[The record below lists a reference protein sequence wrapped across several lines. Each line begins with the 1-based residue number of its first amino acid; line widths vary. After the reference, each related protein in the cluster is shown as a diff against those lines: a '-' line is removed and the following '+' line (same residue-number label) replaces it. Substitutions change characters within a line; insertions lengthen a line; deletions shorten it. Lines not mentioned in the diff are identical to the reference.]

1 MKKLIQT
8 LFALVMVAMTLSS
21 CEDVPAPFDTAFHEN
36 TGGTTDTT
44 VEPAGEGTLASPYN
58 VAKSLDLIKT
68 GTFTSDN
75 VYIKG
80 VITKIDNI
88 DTSFGNA
95 VYYLGDTGT
104 DKSTLEVYRGK
115 YFNGDKF
122 TTGKEI
128 AVGDTVVV
136 YGTLTLFNSTP
147 EVATG
152 SQIVTINGKSSGSNP
167 GGSNVEPAGEGTQA
181 SPYNVAKAQGIIA
194 AGTYTDNDVYV
205 VGTIVGT
212 PQIDTGTYGNAT
224 YYISDDGTEAGKLMV
239 YRGYS
244 FNGDKFTAA
253 DQLKAGDKVVI
264 LGKIVN
270 YQNNTPEVTMGSKII
285 SLNGKT
291 EGGSTPPVTPPAS
304 GITVDG
310 TTVTAVNKDVTAGTT
325 TFTID
330 LNTLGWANATD
341 PTVVT
346 LSDGST
352 ITFEQNTNPTN
363 SPKFYDATKGV
374 RLYANNSIK
383 FACKSTIAKI
393 VFTCDAYNGT
403 NYVGND
409 TQTISFDGA
418 NATYVNTYAT
428 SSGGVQLR
436 VQTITI
442 TYAQ

>member
-21 CEDVPAPFDTAFHEN
+21 CEDVPAPFDTSFHEN
-36 TGGTTDTT
+36 PSDTVTT
-44 VEPAGEGTLASPYN
+44 VDPVGEGTLASPYN
-58 VAKSLDLIKT
+58 VAKSLAIIKA

-147 EVATG
+147 EVAAG
-152 SQIVTINGKSSGSNP
+152 SQIVTI
-167 GGSNVEPAGEGTQA
+167 
-181 SPYNVAKAQGIIA
+181 
-194 AGTYTDNDVYV
+194 
-205 VGTIVGT
+205 
-212 PQIDTGTYGNAT
+212 
-224 YYISDDGTEAGKLMV
+224 
-239 YRGYS
+239 
-244 FNGDKFTAA
+244 
-253 DQLKAGDKVVI
+253 
-264 LGKIVN
+264 
-270 YQNNTPEVTMGSKII
+270 
-285 SLNGKT
+285 NGKT

-325 TFTID
+325 TLTID

-393 VFTCDAYNGT
+393 IFTCDAYNGT

>member
-21 CEDVPAPFDTAFHEN
+21 CEDVPAPFDTSFHEN
-36 TGGTTDTT
+36 PSDTVTT
-44 VEPAGEGTLASPYN
+44 VDPVGEGTLASPYN
-58 VAKSLDLIKT
+58 VAKSLAIIKA

-147 EVATG
+147 EVAAG

-181 SPYNVAKAQGIIA
+181 SPYNVAKAQSIIA

-224 YYISDDGTEAGKLMV
+224 Y
-239 YRGYS
+239 
-244 FNGDKFTAA
+244 
-253 DQLKAGDKVVI
+253 
-264 LGKIVN
+264 
-270 YQNNTPEVTMGSKII
+270 
-285 SLNGKT
+285 
-291 EGGSTPPVTPPAS
+291 
-304 GITVDG
+304 
-310 TTVTAVNKDVTAGTT
+310 
-325 TFTID
+325 
-330 LNTLGWANATD
+330 
-341 PTVVT
+341 
-346 LSDGST
+346 
-352 ITFEQNTNPTN
+352 
-363 SPKFYDATKGV
+363 
-374 RLYANNSIK
+374 
-383 FACKSTIAKI
+383 
-393 VFTCDAYNGT
+393 
-403 NYVGND
+403 
-409 TQTISFDGA
+409 
-418 NATYVNTYAT
+418 
-428 SSGGVQLR
+428 
-436 VQTITI
+436 
-442 TYAQ
+442 